1 MTRNYE
7 TRLPRCVLLG
17 RTLLAMTN
25 GIFIDTLNNNAA
37 IIPTQRDLAR
47 NEVKYPGQSYGIPLI
62 FDALSSIRQ

>member
-1 MTRNYE
+1 MDRKSVHPTLWIPAFAGMTRNYE

-37 IIPTQRDLAR
+37 IIPT
-47 NEVKYPGQSYGIPLI
+47 
-62 FDALSSIRQ
+62 